1 MIAIG
6 VGVGYVVGVRL
17 KSCGCGHNAGC
28 GSVESGRNHG
38 QLKEILIAH
47 CSISIEAKINIPA
60 SAEKQELCQ
69 EIYKKMT
76 NEHFFNNKDLNSINS
91 EIFNALLDQLDS
103 QKIYFTDNEIS
114 SYKRK
119 FFKYDNP
126 ISYQKK
132 YSKSSLCSIDLKSN
146 FAFINLY
153 FNRLI
158 EATNYQLKEVTKQAF
173 NFTKEESIIIDDDQK
188 KWQKSKLELRKIWRK
203 LAKNDVLTSM
213 LAEKELDEA
222 TETIEKR
229 YKNRLRRISQRNEED
244 VFSIAMN
251 NLTSYFDPHSSYFS
265 PKSAEDFEMTM
276 SLKLEGIGALLTT
289 EDDYPTIVSIVPGGP
304 AEKTGKINP
313 DDKIVKIS
321 QVEEL
326 NSTPTDVVGW
336 RIDEVVQLIRGKAGT
351 KVELELIPG
360 KTEDFSE
367 RKLVTITREEVK
379 LEEQAAKSRVIE
391 MKTNMQTI
399 KIGII
404 DLPTFYI
411 DFNAWRNRDPNFRS
425 SSKDVENILKKFN
438 DQEVDAV
445 LIDLRGNSGGSLFE
459 ANKLTGL
466 FVSSGATLQVKESN
480 GSIRPWG
487 DARAKQIW
495 KKPLAVMVDRYSA
508 SASEIFAGA
517 IQDYQRGIIIGQ
529 KTFGKGT
536 VQKLDNLSS
545 GQIKITESKFYRVT
559 GAGMQ
564 SKGIHPDI
572 TLPSTWDTEE
582 IGESSYDT
590 ALPWD
595 EIKPIRFQKFS
606 MGTSLISQLNDQHLM
621 RVSHSPNLQY
631 ILDIR
636 KRYEIQKNKEFISL
650 NLSNRRLEK
659 EERQLWALD
668 VENKRRALLNL
679 EIFDSY
685 KAMED
690 YNDAK
695 ETADDEKD
703 FEINID
709 DDYLLNEGAQIL
721 SDYMLFN
728 QNTHLSQAA

>member
-1 MIAIG
+1 M
-6 VGVGYVVGVRL
+6 V
-17 KSCGCGHNAGC
+17 
-28 GSVESGRNHG
+28 
-38 QLKEILIAH
+38 
-47 CSISIEAKINIPA
+47 
-60 SAEKQELCQ
+60 
-69 EIYKKMT
+69 
-76 NEHFFNNKDLNSINS
+76 NEHFFNDKDLTSINS
-91 EIFNALLDQLDS
+91 EIFDTLVNQLDS
-103 QKIYFTDNEIS
+103 QKIYFTENEMTS
-114 SYKRK
+114 FKRK
-119 FFKYDNP
+119 FSRFDDPTN
-126 ISYQKK
+126 YQKK
-132 YSKSSLCSIDLKSN
+132 YSKASLCSIDLKSE

-158 EATNYQLKEVTKQAF
+158 EATNYQLKEVSKKNF
-173 NFTKEESIIIDDDQK
+173 DFTKDEIIIIDDDQK
-188 KWQKSKLELRKIWRK
+188 KWQKSKFELKKVWRR
-203 LAKNDVLTSM
+203 LAKNDVLTSI
-213 LAEKELDEA
+213 LADKELDEA

-244 VFSIAMN
+244 IFSISMN

-289 EDDYPTIVSIVPGGP
+289 EDDYPTIVSVVPGGP

-321 QVEEL
+321 QVEES

-351 KVELELIPG
+351 QVELELIPG

-367 RKLVTITREEVK
+367 RKFVTITREEVK
-379 LEEQAAKSRVIE
+379 LEEQAAKSRIVEIQR
-391 MKTNMQTI
+391 NLQTI
-399 KIGII
+399 KVGII

-411 DFNAWRNRDPNFRS
+411 DFKAWRNRDPNYRS
-425 SSKDVENILKKFN
+425 SSKDVETILRTFT
-438 DQEVDAV
+438 DQRVDAV

-480 GSIRPWG
+480 GSVRPWG
-487 DARAKQIW
+487 DARAKQVW
-495 KKPLAVMVDRYSA
+495 KKPMAVMVDRYSA

-545 GQIKITESKFYRVT
+545 GQIKITESKFYRIT

-572 TLPSTWDTEE
+572 TLPSTWDIEE

-595 EIKPIRFQKFS
+595 EIKPVRFKKFS
-606 MGTSLISQLNDQHLM
+606 MVPTLISKLNDEHLT
-621 RVSHSPNLQY
+621 RVDQSPNLQY

-636 KRYEIQKNKEFISL
+636 KRYEIQKNKEVISL
-650 NLSNRRLEK
+650 NLTNRRVEK

-668 VENKRRALLNL
+668 IENKRRASLNL
-679 EIFDSY
+679 ETFNSY
-685 KAMED
+685 KALQD

-695 ETADDEKD
+695 ETEDNERDS
-703 FEINID
+703 EIDID
-709 DDYLLNEGAQIL
+709 NDYLLNEGMQIL
-721 SDYMLFN
+721 SDYAIFN
-728 QNTHLSQAA
+728 QNIYLSKAA

>member
-1 MIAIG
+1 MYKQKKALSLIAIM
-6 VGVGYVVGVRL
+6 L
-17 KSCGCGHNAGC
+17 LN
-28 GSVESGRNHG
+28 
-38 QLKEILIAH
+38 
-47 CSISIEAKINIPA
+47 ISIEAKINIPA

-76 NEHFFNNKDLNSINS
+76 NEHFFNDKDLSSINS

-158 EATNYQLKEVTKQAF
+158 EATNYQLKEVTKQDF

-360 KTEDFSE
+360 KTEDLSE
-367 RKLVTITREEVK
+367 RKFVTITREEVK

-391 MKTNMQTI
+391 MKRNMQTI

-445 LIDLRGNSGGSLFE
+445 LVDLRGNSGGSLFE

-480 GSIRPWG
+480 GTIRPWG

-545 GQIKITESKFYRVT
+545 GQIKITESKFYRIT

-572 TLPSTWDTEE
+572 TLPSTWDIEE

-606 MGTSLISQLNDQHLM
+606 MGTSLISRLNDEHLM
-621 RVSHSPNLQY
+621 RVSQSPNLQY

-636 KRYEIQKNKEFISL
+636 KRYEIQKNKEVISL
-650 NLSNRRLEK
+650 NLTNRRVEK

-668 VENKRRALLNL
+668 IENKRRALLNL

-685 KAMED
+685 KAMKD

-728 QNTHLSQAA
+728 QNTYLSQAA

>member
-1 MIAIG
+1 MYKQKKALSLITILLLSIG
-6 VGVGYVVGVRL
+6 AAAR
-17 KSCGCGHNAGC
+17 
-28 GSVESGRNHG
+28 
-38 QLKEILIAH
+38 
-47 CSISIEAKINIPA
+47 INIPA

-69 EIYKKMT
+69 EIYQKMT
-76 NEHFFNNKDLNSINS
+76 NEHFFNDKDLSSINA
-91 EIFNALLDQLDS
+91 EIFNALVAQLDS
-103 QKIYFTDNEIS
+103 QKIYFTENEIS
-114 SYKRK
+114 SFKRK
-119 FFKYDNP
+119 FSQFDNP
-126 ISYQKK
+126 NSYQKK
-132 YSKSSLCSIDLKSN
+132 YLRPSLCSIDLKSN

-158 EATNYQLKEVTKQAF
+158 EATNYQLKEVAKKSF
-173 NFTKEESIIIDDDQK
+173 DYTKEEIIVINDDK
-188 KWQKSKLELRKIWRK
+188 KNWQKSKFELKKVWKR

-229 YKNRLRRISQRNEED
+229 YKNRLKRISQRNEED
-244 VFSIAMN
+244 VFSISMN
-251 NLTSYFDPHSSYFS
+251 NLTSFFDPHSSYFS

-289 EDDYPTIVSIVPGGP
+289 EDDYPTIVSVVPGGP

-321 QVEEL
+321 QVEDL

-351 KVELELIPG
+351 KVKLELIPG

-367 RKLVTITREEVK
+367 RKFVTITREEVK
-379 LEEQAAKSRVIE
+379 LEEQAAKSKIIE
-391 MKTNMQTI
+391 IKRNSQTI

-425 SSKDVENILKKFN
+425 SSKDVETILRKFD
-438 DQEVDAV
+438 DQRVDAV

-466 FVSSGATLQVKESN
+466 FVSSGATLQIKESN

-487 DARAKQIW
+487 DARAKQMW
-495 KKPLAVMVDRYSA
+495 KKPMAVMVDRYSA

-536 VQKLDNLSS
+536 VQKLDDLSS
-545 GQIKITESKFYRVT
+545 GQIKITESKFYRIT
-559 GAGMQ
+559 GSGMQ

-572 TLPSTWDTEE
+572 TLPSTWDIEE
-582 IGESSYDT
+582 IGESSYET

-595 EIKPIRFQKFS
+595 EIKPVRFKKFF
-606 MGTSLISQLNDQHLM
+606 MGSSLISQLNDGHLS
-621 RVSHSPNLQY
+621 RVNQNPNLQY

-636 KRYEIQKNKEFISL
+636 KRYEIQKNKEVISL
-650 NLSNRRLEK
+650 NIANRRAEK

-668 VENKRRALLNL
+668 IENKRRASLNL
-679 EIFDSY
+679 ETFSSY

-690 YNDAK
+690 FNDAK
-695 ETADDEKD
+695 ETLKNNKNS
-703 FEINID
+703 EIDID
-709 DDYLLNEGAQIL
+709 NDYLLNEGAEIL
-721 SDYMLFN
+721 SDYTIFN
-728 QNTHLSQAA
+728 QNIYFSKAA

>member
-1 MIAIG
+1 M
-6 VGVGYVVGVRL
+6 
-17 KSCGCGHNAGC
+17 
-28 GSVESGRNHG
+28 
-38 QLKEILIAH
+38 
-47 CSISIEAKINIPA
+47 A
-60 SAEKQELCQ
+60 SF
-69 EIYKKMT
+69 KK
-76 NEHFFNNKDLNSINS
+76 
-91 EIFNALLDQLDS
+91 
-103 QKIYFTDNEIS
+103 
-114 SYKRK
+114 K
-119 FFKYDNP
+119 FSRFDNP
-126 ISYQKK
+126 TSYQKK
-132 YSKSSLCSIDLKSN
+132 YSKSSLCSIDLKSE

-158 EATNYQLKEVTKQAF
+158 EATNYQLKEVSKKNF
-173 NFTKEESIIIDDDQK
+173 DFTKEEIILIDDDQK
-188 KWQKSKLELRKIWRK
+188 KWQKSKFELKKVWRR

-213 LAEKELDEA
+213 LADKELDEA
-222 TETIEKR
+222 TETIKKR

-244 VFSIAMN
+244 IFSISMN

-265 PKSAEDFEMTM
+265 PKSAEDFEMAM

-289 EDDYPTIVSIVPGGP
+289 EDDYPTIVSVVPGGP

-321 QVEEL
+321 QVEES
-326 NSTPTDVVGW
+326 NTSPIDVVGW
-336 RIDEVVQLIRGKAGT
+336 RIDEVVQLIRGKSGT

-367 RKLVTITREEVK
+367 RKFVTITREEVK
-379 LEEQAAKSRVIE
+379 LEEQAARSRIVEIQR
-391 MKTNMQTI
+391 NSQ
-399 KIGII
+399 KIRVGII

-411 DFNAWRNRDPNFRS
+411 DFKAWRNREPDFRS
-425 SSKDVENILKKFN
+425 SSKDVEVILRKFT
-438 DQEVDAV
+438 DQRVDAV

-495 KKPLAVMVDRYSA
+495 KKPMAVMVDRYSA

-545 GQIKITESKFYRVT
+545 GQIKITESKFYRIT

-572 TLPSTWDTEE
+572 TLPSTWDVEE
-582 IGESSYDT
+582 IGESSYET
-590 ALPWD
+590 ALSWD
-595 EIKPIRFQKFS
+595 EIKPVRFKKFF
-606 MGTSLISQLNDQHLM
+606 MGPTLISKLIDEHLKRVDQ
-621 RVSHSPNLQY
+621 SPNLQY

-636 KRYEIQKNKEFISL
+636 KRYEIQKNKEVISL
-650 NLSNRRLEK
+650 KLTNRRLEK
-659 EERQLWALD
+659 EERQSWALD
-668 VENKRRALLNL
+668 IENKRRASLNI
-679 EIFDSY
+679 ETFSSY
-685 KAMED
+685 KDMED

-695 ETADDEKD
+695 EFEDSEKD
-703 FEINID
+703 LEIDVDN
-709 DDYLLNEGAQIL
+709 DYLLNEGMQIL
-721 SDYMLFN
+721 SDYTIFN
-728 QNTHLSQAA
+728 QNIFLSKAA

>member
-1 MIAIG
+1 MLLSIG
-6 VGVGYVVGVRL
+6 V
-17 KSCGCGHNAGC
+17 
-28 GSVESGRNHG
+28 ES
-38 QLKEILIAH
+38 
-47 CSISIEAKINIPA
+47 KINITA

-69 EIYKKMT
+69 EIYKRMT
-76 NEHFFNNKDLNSINS
+76 SEHFFKDKDLIAINANV
-91 EIFNALLDQLDS
+91 FDVLVTQLDA
-103 QKIYFTDNEIS
+103 QKIYFTENEIS
-114 SYKRK
+114 AFKRK
-119 FFKYDNP
+119 FSKFDGSINN
-126 ISYQKK
+126 QKK
-132 YSKSSLCSIDLKSN
+132 YSKSPICSIDLESN

-158 EATNYQLKEVTKQAF
+158 EATNYQLNEVSKMKF
-173 NFTKEESIIIDDDQK
+173 DFTKEEIIAIDDDQK
-188 KWQKSKLELRKIWRK
+188 KWQKSKFELRKTWRR

-213 LAEKELDEA
+213 LADKELNEA

-244 VFSIAMN
+244 VFSISMN
-251 NLTSYFDPHSSYFS
+251 NLTLYFDPHSSYFS
-265 PKSAEDFEMTM
+265 PKSAEDFELTM

-289 EDDYPTIVSIVPGGP
+289 EDDYPTIVSVVPGGP

-326 NSTPTDVVGW
+326 NATPTDVVGW

-367 RKLVTITREEVK
+367 RKFVTITREEVK
-379 LEEQAAKSRVIE
+379 LEEQAAKSRIIE
-391 MKTNMQTI
+391 IKRNMQII
-399 KIGII
+399 KVGII

-411 DFNAWRNRDPNFRS
+411 DFNAWRDRDPNFRS
-425 SSKDVENILKKFN
+425 SSKDVEGILRKFN
-438 DQEVDAV
+438 NQNVDAV
-445 LIDLRGNSGGSLFE
+445 LIDLRGNSGGSLYE

-480 GSIRPWG
+480 GNVRPWG

-495 KKPLAVMVDRYSA
+495 RKPIVVMVDRYSA

-517 IQDYQRGIIIGQ
+517 IQDYQRGIVIGQ

-536 VQKLDNLSS
+536 VQRLDNLSS
-545 GQIKITESKFYRVT
+545 GQIKITESKFYRIT

-564 SKGIHPDI
+564 SKGILPDI
-572 TLPSTWDTEE
+572 SLPTTWDIEQ

-595 EIKPIRFQKFS
+595 EIKPVRYKKFS
-606 MGTSLISQLNDQHLM
+606 MQPSLISQLNDQHLI
-621 RVSHSPNLQY
+621 RANQNPNLQY
-631 ILDIR
+631 ILDVR
-636 KRYEIQKNKEFISL
+636 ERYEIQKNKEVISL
-650 NLSNRRLEK
+650 NLINRKIEK
-659 EERQLWALD
+659 EERQSWALSI
-668 VENKRRALLNL
+668 ENKRRASLNL
-679 EIFDSY
+679 EIFSSF

-690 YNDAK
+690 FNNAK
-695 ETADDEKD
+695 ETEDDEKEFD
-703 FEINID
+703 ID
-709 DDYLLNEGAQIL
+709 LENDYLLNEGTQIL
-721 SDYMLFN
+721 SDYTIYN
-728 QNTHLSQAA
+728 QNSYLSKAA

>member
-1 MIAIG
+1 LYRQKKALNIIAILLLCIG
-6 VGVGYVVGVRL
+6 V
-17 KSCGCGHNAGC
+17 
-28 GSVESGRNHG
+28 
-38 QLKEILIAH
+38 
-47 CSISIEAKINIPA
+47 EAKINIPV
-60 SAEKQELCQ
+60 SAEKHELCQ
-69 EIYKKMT
+69 EIYEKIT
-76 NEHFFNNKDLNSINS
+76 NEHFFNNKDLSFINS
-91 EIFNALLDQLDS
+91 EIFDKLVDQLDS
-103 QKIYFTDNEIS
+103 QKIYFTENEIS

-119 FFKYDNP
+119 FSKFDNP
-126 ISYQKK
+126 SRLQKK
-132 YSKSSLCSIDLKSN
+132 YLKSSTCSIDLKSN
-146 FAFINLY
+146 FALINLY

-158 EATNYQLKEVTKQAF
+158 EATNYQLKEVSKK
-173 NFTKEESIIIDDDQK
+173 NFDFSKEEIIIIDNEQK
-188 KWQKSKLELRKIWRK
+188 KWRRGKFELRKEWKR

-244 VFSIAMN
+244 IFSISMN
-251 NLTSYFDPHSSYFS
+251 TLTSYFDPHSSYFS

-321 QVEEL
+321 QVDEL
-326 NSTPTDVVGW
+326 KHTPTDVVGW

-351 KVELELIPG
+351 KVELELIPA

-367 RKLVTITREEVK
+367 RKFVTITREEVK

-391 MKTNMQTI
+391 IERNMQTI

-404 DLPTFYI
+404 DLPAFYM
-411 DFNAWRNRDPNFRS
+411 DFKAWRKRDPNFKS

-438 DQEVDAV
+438 DQSVDAV
-445 LIDLRGNSGGSLFE
+445 LIDLRGNSGGSLYE

-487 DARAKQIW
+487 DARATQIW
-495 KKPLAVMVDRYSA
+495 KKPMAVMVDRYSA

-545 GQIKITESKFYRVT
+545 GQIKITESKFYRIT

-564 SKGIHPDI
+564 NKGIHPDI
-572 TLPSTWDTEE
+572 ILPSTWDIEE
-582 IGESSYDT
+582 IGESSFDT

-595 EIKPIRFQKFS
+595 EIQPVSFQKFS
-606 MGTSLISQLNDQHLM
+606 IGDSLISQLNDEHLI
-621 RVSHSPNLQY
+621 RVNQSPNLQY
-631 ILDIR
+631 ILDMR
-636 KRYEIQKNKEFISL
+636 KRYEIQKNKEVISL
-650 NLSNRRLEK
+650 NLTNRRIEK
-659 EERQLWALD
+659 KERQAWALD
-668 VENKRRALLNL
+668 IENKRRASLNL
-679 EIFDSY
+679 EIFSSY
-685 KAMED
+685 IAMQD

-695 ETADDEKD
+695 ETKDDQQD
-703 FEINID
+703 SEIDVEN
-709 DDYLLNEGAQIL
+709 DYLLNEGVQIL
-721 SDYMLFN
+721 SDFTIFN
-728 QNTHLSQAA
+728 GNIYFSKAA

>member
-1 MIAIG
+1 MKLVHIKENFLNLIILLAI
-6 VGVGYVVGVRL
+6 
-17 KSCGCGHNAGC
+17 K
-28 GSVESGRNHG
+28 
-38 QLKEILIAH
+38 
-47 CSISIEAKINIPA
+47 
-60 SAEKQELCQ
+60 
-69 EIYKKMT
+69 
-76 NEHFFNNKDLNSINS
+76 
-91 EIFNALLDQLDS
+91 
-103 QKIYFTDNEIS
+103 
-114 SYKRK
+114 
-119 FFKYDNP
+119 
-126 ISYQKK
+126 KK

-158 EATNYQLKEVTKQAF
+158 EATNYQQ
-173 NFTKEESIIIDDDQK
+173 EESIIIDDDQK

-360 KTEDFSE
+360 KTEDLSE
-367 RKLVTITREEVK
+367 RKFVTITREEVK

-391 MKTNMQTI
+391 MKRNMQTI

-445 LIDLRGNSGGSLFE
+445 LVDLRGNSGGSLFE

-480 GSIRPWG
+480 GAIRPWG

-536 VQKLDNLSS
+536 VQKLDSLSS
-545 GQIKITESKFYRVT
+545 GQIKITESKFYRIT

-564 SKGIHPDI
+564 NKGIHPDI
-572 TLPSTWDTEE
+572 TLPSTWDIEE

-595 EIKPIRFQKFS
+595 EIKPIRFRNFPW
-606 MGTSLISQLNDQHLM
+606 GPSLISQLNDEHLM
-621 RVSHSPNLQY
+621 RVSQSPNLQY

-636 KRYEIQKNKEFISL
+636 KRYEIQKK
-650 NLSNRRLEK
+650 
-659 EERQLWALD
+659 
-668 VENKRRALLNL
+668 
-679 EIFDSY
+679 
-685 KAMED
+685 
-690 YNDAK
+690 
-695 ETADDEKD
+695 
-703 FEINID
+703 
-709 DDYLLNEGAQIL
+709 
-721 SDYMLFN
+721 
-728 QNTHLSQAA
+728 

>member
-1 MIAIG
+1 M
-6 VGVGYVVGVRL
+6 V
-17 KSCGCGHNAGC
+17 
-28 GSVESGRNHG
+28 
-38 QLKEILIAH
+38 
-47 CSISIEAKINIPA
+47 
-60 SAEKQELCQ
+60 
-69 EIYKKMT
+69 
-76 NEHFFNNKDLNSINS
+76 NEHFFNDKDLTSINS
-91 EIFNALLDQLDS
+91 EIFDTLVNQLDS
-103 QKIYFTDNEIS
+103 QKIYFTENEMTS
-114 SYKRK
+114 FKRK
-119 FFKYDNP
+119 FSRFDDPTN
-126 ISYQKK
+126 YQKK
-132 YSKSSLCSIDLKSN
+132 YSKASLCSIDLKSE

-158 EATNYQLKEVTKQAF
+158 EATNYQLKEVSKKNF
-173 NFTKEESIIIDDDQK
+173 DFTKDEIIIIDDDQK
-188 KWQKSKLELRKIWRK
+188 KWQKSKFELKKVWRR
-203 LAKNDVLTSM
+203 LAKNDVLTSI
-213 LAEKELDEA
+213 LADKELDEA

-244 VFSIAMN
+244 IFSISMN

-289 EDDYPTIVSIVPGGP
+289 EDDYPTIVSVVPGGP

-321 QVEEL
+321 QVEES

-351 KVELELIPG
+351 QVELELIPG

-367 RKLVTITREEVK
+367 RKFVTITREEVK
-379 LEEQAAKSRVIE
+379 LEEQAAKSRIVEIQR
-391 MKTNMQTI
+391 NLQTI
-399 KIGII
+399 KVGII

-411 DFNAWRNRDPNFRS
+411 DFKAWRNRDPDYRS
-425 SSKDVENILKKFN
+425 SSKDVETILRTFT
-438 DQEVDAV
+438 DQRVDAV

-480 GSIRPWG
+480 GSVRPWG
-487 DARAKQIW
+487 DARAKQVW
-495 KKPLAVMVDRYSA
+495 KKPMAVMVDRYSA

-545 GQIKITESKFYRVT
+545 GQIKITESKFYRIT

-572 TLPSTWDTEE
+572 TLPSTWDIEE

-595 EIKPIRFQKFS
+595 EIKPVRFKKFS
-606 MGTSLISQLNDQHLM
+606 MVPTLISKLNDEHLT
-621 RVSHSPNLQY
+621 RVDQSPNLQY

-636 KRYEIQKNKEFISL
+636 KRYEIQRNKEVISL
-650 NLSNRRLEK
+650 NLTNRRVEK

-668 VENKRRALLNL
+668 IENKRRASLDL
-679 EIFDSY
+679 ETFNSY
-685 KAMED
+685 KALQD

-695 ETADDEKD
+695 ETEDNERDS
-703 FEINID
+703 EIDID
-709 DDYLLNEGAQIL
+709 NDYLLNEGMQIL
-721 SDYMLFN
+721 SDYAIFN
-728 QNTHLSQAA
+728 QNIYLSKAA

>member
-1 MIAIG
+1 VSFLAIILLS
-6 VGVGYVVGVRL
+6 VGVG
-17 KSCGCGHNAGC
+17 
-28 GSVESGRNHG
+28 
-38 QLKEILIAH
+38 
-47 CSISIEAKINIPA
+47 AKINIPV
-60 SAEKQELCQ
+60 SEEKQVLCQ
-69 EIYKKMT
+69 EIYKKMV
-76 NEHFFNNKDLNSINS
+76 NEHFFNDKDLTSINS
-91 EIFNALLDQLDS
+91 EIFDALVDQLDS
-103 QKIYFTDNEIS
+103 QKIYFTENEMAS
-114 SYKRK
+114 FKRK
-119 FFKYDNP
+119 FSRFDDP
-126 ISYQKK
+126 TSYQKK
-132 YSKSSLCSIDLKSN
+132 YSKASLCSIDLKSE

-158 EATNYQLKEVTKQAF
+158 EATNYQLKEVSKKNF
-173 NFTKEESIIIDDDQK
+173 DFTKEEIILIDDDQK
-188 KWQKSKLELRKIWRK
+188 KWQKSKFELKKVWRR
-203 LAKNDVLTSM
+203 LAKNDVLTSI
-213 LAEKELDEA
+213 LAEKELEEA
-222 TETIEKR
+222 IEIIEKR

-244 VFSIAMN
+244 VFSISMN

-289 EDDYPTIVSIVPGGP
+289 EDDYPTIVSVVPGGP
-304 AEKTGKINP
+304 AAKTGKINP

-321 QVEEL
+321 QVEES

-360 KTEDFSE
+360 KTEDLSD
-367 RKLVTITREEVK
+367 RKFVTIIREEVK
-379 LEEQAAKSRVIE
+379 LEEQAAKSRIFE
-391 MKTNMQTI
+391 IKRNMQTI

-425 SSKDVENILKKFN
+425 SSKDVETILRKFT
-438 DQEVDAV
+438 DQRVDAV

-459 ANKLTGL
+459 ANKLIGL

-480 GSIRPWG
+480 GTVRPWG

-517 IQDYQRGIIIGQ
+517 IQDYQRGIIIGH

-545 GQIKITESKFYRVT
+545 GQIKITESKFYRIT

-564 SKGIHPDI
+564 NKGINPDI
-572 TLPSTWDTEE
+572 TLPSTWDIEE
-582 IGESSYDT
+582 IGESSFDT

-595 EIKPIRFQKFS
+595 EINPIRFQKFS
-606 MGTSLISQLNDQHLM
+606 MRDSLISQLNEEHLI
-621 RVSHSPNLQY
+621 RVNQSPNLQY

-636 KRYEIQKNKEFISL
+636 KRYEVQKNKEVISL
-650 NLSNRRLEK
+650 NLANRIIEK

-668 VENKRRALLNL
+668 IENKRRALLNL
-679 EIFDSY
+679 EIFGSY
-685 KAMED
+685 KDMKD
-690 YNDAK
+690 YNDDK
-695 ETADDEKD
+695 EAEDDEKG
-703 FEINID
+703 FEIDID
-709 DDYLLNEGAQIL
+709 DDYLLNEGAEIL

-728 QNTHLSQAA
+728 QNTFLSQAS

>member
-1 MIAIG
+1 M
-6 VGVGYVVGVRL
+6 L
-17 KSCGCGHNAGC
+17 
-28 GSVESGRNHG
+28 
-38 QLKEILIAH
+38 
-47 CSISIEAKINIPA
+47 SISIEAKINIPA
-60 SAEKQELCQ
+60 SAEKQKLCQ

-76 NEHFFNNKDLNSINS
+76 NEHFFNDKDLGSINS

-103 QKIYFTDNEIS
+103 QKIYFTDSEIS

-119 FFKYDNP
+119 FFKFDNP
-126 ISYQKK
+126 IGYQKK
-132 YSKSSLCSIDLKSN
+132 YSQSSLCSIDLKSN

-158 EATNYQLKEVTKQAF
+158 EVTNYQLKEVTKQDF

-188 KWQKSKLELRKIWRK
+188 KWQKSKLELRKIWRR
-203 LAKNDVLTSM
+203 LAKNDVLTSI
-213 LAEKELDEA
+213 LADKELDEA

-244 VFSIAMN
+244 IFSISMN

-289 EDDYPTIVSIVPGGP
+289 EDDYPTIVSVVPGGP

-321 QVEEL
+321 QVEES

-351 KVELELIPG
+351 QVELELIPG

-367 RKLVTITREEVK
+367 RKYVTITREEVK
-379 LEEQAAKSRVIE
+379 LEEQAAKSRIVEIQR
-391 MKTNMQTI
+391 NLQTI
-399 KIGII
+399 KVGII
-404 DLPTFYI
+404 DLPAFYI
-411 DFNAWRNRDPNFRS
+411 DFKAWRNRDPDYRS
-425 SSKDVENILKKFN
+425 SSKDVETILRTFT
-438 DQEVDAV
+438 DQGVDAV

-480 GSIRPWG
+480 GSVRPWG

-495 KKPLAVMVDRYSA
+495 KKPMAVMVDRYSA

-545 GQIKITESKFYRVT
+545 GQIKITESKFYRIT

-572 TLPSTWDTEE
+572 TLPSTWDIEE

-595 EIKPIRFQKFS
+595 EIKPVHFKKFS
-606 MGTSLISQLNDQHLM
+606 MMPTLISKLNDEHLT
-621 RVSHSPNLQY
+621 RVDQSPNLQY

-636 KRYEIQKNKEFISL
+636 KRYEIQKNKEVISL
-650 NLSNRRLEK
+650 NLTDRRVEK

-668 VENKRRALLNL
+668 IENKRRTSLNL
-679 EIFDSY
+679 ETFNSY
-685 KAMED
+685 KAMQD

-695 ETADDEKD
+695 ETEDDERD
-703 FEINID
+703 SEIDID
-709 DDYLLNEGAQIL
+709 NDYLLNEGMQIL
-721 SDYMLFN
+721 SDYAIFS
-728 QNTHLSQAA
+728 QNIYLSKAA

>member
-1 MIAIG
+1 MLLSIG
-6 VGVGYVVGVRL
+6 V
-17 KSCGCGHNAGC
+17 
-28 GSVESGRNHG
+28 ES
-38 QLKEILIAH
+38 
-47 CSISIEAKINIPA
+47 KINITA

-69 EIYKKMT
+69 EIYKRMT
-76 NEHFFNNKDLNSINS
+76 SEHFFKDKDLIAINANV
-91 EIFNALLDQLDS
+91 FDVLVTQLDA
-103 QKIYFTDNEIS
+103 QKIYFTENEIS
-114 SYKRK
+114 AFKRK
-119 FFKYDNP
+119 FSKFDGSINN
-126 ISYQKK
+126 QKK
-132 YSKSSLCSIDLKSN
+132 YSKSPICSIDLESN

-158 EATNYQLKEVTKQAF
+158 EATNYQLNEVSKMKF
-173 NFTKEESIIIDDDQK
+173 DFTKEEIIAIDDDQK
-188 KWQKSKLELRKIWRK
+188 KWQKSKFELRKTWRR

-213 LAEKELDEA
+213 LADKELNEA

-244 VFSIAMN
+244 VFSISMN

-265 PKSAEDFEMTM
+265 PKSAEDFELTM

-289 EDDYPTIVSIVPGGP
+289 EDDYPTIVSVVPGGP

-326 NSTPTDVVGW
+326 NATPTDVVGW

-367 RKLVTITREEVK
+367 RKFVTITREEVK
-379 LEEQAAKSRVIE
+379 LEEQAAKSRIIE
-391 MKTNMQTI
+391 IKRNMQII
-399 KIGII
+399 KVGII

-411 DFNAWRNRDPNFRS
+411 DFNAWRDRDPNFRS
-425 SSKDVENILKKFN
+425 SSKDVEGILRKFN
-438 DQEVDAV
+438 NQNVDAV
-445 LIDLRGNSGGSLFE
+445 LIDLRGNSGGSLYE

-480 GSIRPWG
+480 GNVRPWG

-495 KKPLAVMVDRYSA
+495 RKPIVVMVDRYSA

-517 IQDYQRGIIIGQ
+517 IQDYQRGIVIGQ

-536 VQKLDNLSS
+536 VQRLDNLSS
-545 GQIKITESKFYRVT
+545 GQIKITESKFYRIT

-564 SKGIHPDI
+564 SKGILPDI
-572 TLPSTWDTEE
+572 SLPTTWDIEQ

-595 EIKPIRFQKFS
+595 EIKPVRYKKFS
-606 MGTSLISQLNDQHLM
+606 MQPSLISQLNDQHLI
-621 RVSHSPNLQY
+621 RANQNPNLQY
-631 ILDIR
+631 ILDVR
-636 KRYEIQKNKEFISL
+636 ERYEIQKNKEVISL
-650 NLSNRRLEK
+650 NLINRKIEK
-659 EERQLWALD
+659 EERQSWALSI
-668 VENKRRALLNL
+668 ENKRRASLNL
-679 EIFDSY
+679 EIFSSF

-690 YNDAK
+690 FNNAK
-695 ETADDEKD
+695 ETEDDEKEFD
-703 FEINID
+703 ID
-709 DDYLLNEGAQIL
+709 LENDYLLNEGTQIL
-721 SDYMLFN
+721 SDYTIYN
-728 QNTHLSQAA
+728 QNSYLSKAA

>member
-1 MIAIG
+1 MFKQKKAFSFIAILLLSIG
-6 VGVGYVVGVRL
+6 V
-17 KSCGCGHNAGC
+17 
-28 GSVESGRNHG
+28 
-38 QLKEILIAH
+38 
-47 CSISIEAKINIPA
+47 EAKINIPL
-60 SAEKQELCQ
+60 SAENQELCQ

-76 NEHFFNNKDLNSINS
+76 SEHFFNDKDLSSINS
-91 EIFNALLDQLDS
+91 EIFDTLVDQLDS
-103 QKIYFTDNEIS
+103 QKIYFTKNEIDS
-114 SYKRK
+114 FKRK
-119 FFKYDNP
+119 FFQFDNP
-126 ISYQKK
+126 TSYQKK
-132 YSKSSLCSIDLKSN
+132 YSKSSLCHIDLKSE

-158 EATNYQLKEVTKQAF
+158 EATNYQLREVAKKDF
-173 NFTKEESIIIDDDQK
+173 DFTKEEVILIDDEQK
-188 KWQKSKLELRKIWRK
+188 KWQKSKFELKKVWRK

-213 LAEKELDEA
+213 LVDKELEEA
-222 TETIEKR
+222 TETIIKR

-244 VFSIAMN
+244 IFSISMN

-265 PKSAEDFEMTM
+265 PKSAEDFEMAM

-379 LEEQAAKSRVIE
+379 LEEQAAKSRIIE
-391 MKTNMQTI
+391 IQRNLQTI
-399 KIGII
+399 KVGII

-411 DFNAWRNRDPNFRS
+411 DFKAWRNREPDFRS
-425 SSKDVENILKKFN
+425 SSKDVEIILRKFT
-438 DQEVDAV
+438 DQGVDAV

-466 FVSSGATLQVKESN
+466 FVSSGATVQVKESN
-480 GSIRPWG
+480 GSRRPGG

-495 KKPLAVMVDRYSA
+495 KKPMAVMVDRYSA

-545 GQIKITESKFYRVT
+545 GQIKITESKFYRIT

-572 TLPSTWDTEE
+572 TLPSTWDIEE

-595 EIKPIRFQKFS
+595 EIKPVHFKKFS
-606 MGTSLISQLNDQHLM
+606 MGPSLISQLNDKHLI
-621 RVSHSPNLQY
+621 RVNQSPNLQY

-636 KRYEIQKNKEFISL
+636 KRYEIQKNKEVISL
-650 NLSNRRLEK
+650 NLTNRKIEK
-659 EERQLWALD
+659 EERQSWALEI
-668 VENKRRALLNL
+668 ENKRRASLNL
-679 EIFDSY
+679 ETFDSY
-685 KAMED
+685 EDMED

-695 ETADDEKD
+695 EAEDSEKD
-703 FEINID
+703 PEIDVDN
-709 DDYLLNEGAQIL
+709 DYLLNEGMQIL
-721 SDYMLFN
+721 SDYTIFN
-728 QNTHLSQAA
+728 QNIFLSKAA

>member
-1 MIAIG
+1 M
-6 VGVGYVVGVRL
+6 
-17 KSCGCGHNAGC
+17 
-28 GSVESGRNHG
+28 
-38 QLKEILIAH
+38 
-47 CSISIEAKINIPA
+47 NIPV
-60 SAEKQELCQ
+60 SEEKQELCQ

-76 NEHFFNNKDLNSINS
+76 NEHFFNDKDLSSINS
-91 EIFNALLDQLDS
+91 EIFDTLVDQLDS
-103 QKIYFTDNEIS
+103 QKIYFTENEMS
-114 SYKRK
+114 SFKRK
-119 FFKYDNP
+119 FSQFDNP
-126 ISYQKK
+126 TNYQKK
-132 YSKSSLCSIDLKSN
+132 YSKSSLCSIDLKSE

-158 EATNYQLKEVTKQAF
+158 EATNYQLKEAAKKNFDFTKQE
-173 NFTKEESIIIDDDQK
+173 TILIDDDQK
-188 KWQKSKLELRKIWRK
+188 KWQKSKFELKKVWRL

-222 TETIEKR
+222 TEIIKKR
-229 YKNRLRRISQRNEED
+229 YKNRIRRISQRNEED
-244 VFSIAMN
+244 VFSISMN

-289 EDDYPTIVSIVPGGP
+289 EDDYPTIVSVVPGGP

-326 NSTPTDVVGW
+326 NSNPTDVVGW

-351 KVELELIPG
+351 KVELEIIPG
-360 KTEDFSE
+360 KTEDLSE
-367 RKLVTITREEVK
+367 RKFVTITREEVK

-391 MKTNMQTI
+391 IKRNMQTI

-404 DLPTFYI
+404 NLPTFYI

-438 DQEVDAV
+438 DQKVDAL

-466 FVSSGATLQVKESN
+466 FVSSGVTLQVKESN
-480 GSIRPWG
+480 GNVRPWG
-487 DARAKQIW
+487 DVRANQIW
-495 KKPLAVMVDRYSA
+495 KKPMAVMVDRYSA

-545 GQIKITESKFYRVT
+545 GQIKITESKFYRIT

-564 SKGIHPDI
+564 SKGINPDI
-572 TLPSTWDTEE
+572 VLPSTWDIEE
-582 IGESSYDT
+582 IGESSYDR

-595 EIKPIRFQKFS
+595 KIKPVRFKKFPMRS
-606 MGTSLISQLNDQHLM
+606 SLISQLNDAHSI
-621 RVSHSPNLQY
+621 RVKQSPNLQY
-631 ILDIR
+631 ILKIR
-636 KRYEIQKNKEFISL
+636 ERYELQKNKEIISL
-650 NLSNRRLEK
+650 NLTNRRDEK
-659 EERQLWALD
+659 EERQMWALGI
-668 VENKRRALLNL
+668 ENKRRASLNM
-679 EIFDSY
+679 EIFDTY
-685 KAMED
+685 EAMED
-690 YNDAK
+690 FNDAK
-695 ETADDEKD
+695 DTEDEKKD
-703 FEINID
+703 FEIDIS

-721 SDYMLFN
+721 SDFMTFN
-728 QNTHLSQAA
+728 QNNYLSKAA

>member
-1 MIAIG
+1 MYKQKKALSLIAI
-6 VGVGYVVGVRL
+6 L
-17 KSCGCGHNAGC
+17 
-28 GSVESGRNHG
+28 
-38 QLKEILIAH
+38 LL
-47 CSISIEAKINIPA
+47 SISIEAKINIPA

-76 NEHFFNNKDLNSINS
+76 NEHFFNDKDLSSINS

-360 KTEDFSE
+360 KTEDLSE
-367 RKLVTITREEVK
+367 RKFVTITREEVK

-391 MKTNMQTI
+391 MKRNMQTI

-445 LIDLRGNSGGSLFE
+445 LVDLRGNSGGSLFE

-480 GSIRPWG
+480 GTIRPWG

-536 VQKLDNLSS
+536 VQKLDSLSS
-545 GQIKITESKFYRVT
+545 GQIKITESKFYRIT

-564 SKGIHPDI
+564 NKGIHPDI
-572 TLPSTWDTEE
+572 TLPSTWDIEE
-582 IGESSYDT
+582 IGESSYDK

-595 EIKPIRFQKFS
+595 EIKPVRFQKFS
-606 MGTSLISQLNDQHLM
+606 MEASLISQLNDEHLM
-621 RVSHSPNLQY
+621 RVSQSPNLQY

-636 KRYEIQKNKEFISL
+636 KRYEIQKNKEVISL
-650 NLSNRRLEK
+650 NLTNRRTEK
-659 EERQLWALD
+659 AERQLWALD
-668 VENKRRALLNL
+668 IENKRRALLNL

-690 YNDAK
+690 YNNAK
-695 ETADDEKD
+695 ETADDKKD

-728 QNTHLSQAA
+728 QNTYLSQAA